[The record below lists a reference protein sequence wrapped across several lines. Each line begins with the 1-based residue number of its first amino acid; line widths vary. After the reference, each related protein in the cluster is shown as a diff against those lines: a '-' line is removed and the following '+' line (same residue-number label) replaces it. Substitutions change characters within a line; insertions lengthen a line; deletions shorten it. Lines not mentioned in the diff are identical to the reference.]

1 MAKRTK
7 YQHLKNFKFYTTLEL
22 AILLKVSRSGVESL
36 SNHGL
41 EPTKREQRRWK
52 FNGKDV
58 KIYLKEKNNK
68 FKVKTAPG
76 EVYCPSCRASRRVN
90 VDSIDLKLMGRKLGN
105 NLVDQI
111 MIYGKCIKCG
121 NQCTQLSSANCIG
134 IFLSYYPDY
143 SGKVPSSSSK
153 R

>member
-7 YQHLKNFKFYTTLEL
+7 YQHLKDYRFYTTLEL
-22 AILLKVSRSGVESL
+22 AILLKVSRSGVQYWA
-36 SNHGL
+36 NHGL

-52 FNGKDV
+52 INGKDV

-76 EVYCPSCRASRRVN
+76 EVYCPSCRASRRVK
-90 VDSIDLKLMGRKLGN
+90 VKSIEVILTGRKLGN
-105 NLVDQI
+105 NFIDQL

-121 NQCTQLSSANCIG
+121 NQCTKLSSENCIG
-134 IFLSYYPDY
+134 TFLSYYPDF

-153 R
+153 P

>member
-1 MAKRTK
+1 MAKHTK
-7 YQHLKNFKFYTTLEL
+7 YQHLKDYKFYTTLEL
-22 AILLKVSRSGVESL
+22 AKLLNVSRSGVQFWA
-36 SNHGL
+36 NHGL
-41 EPTKREQRRWK
+41 EPTNREQRRWK

-58 KIYLKEKNNK
+58 KIYLKKKNNK

-76 EVYCPSCRASRRVN
+76 EVYCPSCRASRRVK
-90 VDSIDLKLMGRKLGN
+90 VESIEVILTGRKLGN
-105 NLVDQI
+105 NLIDQL

-121 NQCTQLSSANCIG
+121 NQCTKLSSENCIG
-134 IFLSYYPDY
+134 TFLSYYPDF

>member
-7 YQHLKNFKFYTTLEL
+7 YQQLKDYRFYTTLEL
-22 AILLKVSRSGVESL
+22 AKLLKVSRSGVQYWA
-36 SNHGL
+36 NHGL

-76 EVYCPSCRASRRVN
+76 EVYCPSCRASRRVK
-90 VDSIDLKLMGRKLGN
+90 VKSIEVILTGRKLGN
-105 NLVDQI
+105 NLIDQL
-111 MIYGKCIKCG
+111 MIYGKCIICG
-121 NQCTQLSSANCIG
+121 NQCTKLSSENCIG
-134 IFLSYYPDY
+134 TFLSYYPDF
-143 SGKVPSSSSK
+143 SGKVPGSSTK
-153 R
+153 P

>member
-7 YQHLKNFKFYTTLEL
+7 YQHLKDYRFYTTLEL
-22 AILLKVSRSGVESL
+22 AKLLKVSRSGVQYWAH
-36 SNHGL
+36 HGL
-41 EPTKREQRRWK
+41 EPVDRKQRRWK

-58 KIYLKEKNNK
+58 KVYLKKNK
-68 FKVKTAPG
+68 FKVKTAPD
-76 EVYCPSCRASRRVN
+76 EVYCPSCRASRRVK
-90 VDSIDLKLMGRKLGN
+90 VESIELKLMDRKLGN
-105 NLVDQI
+105 NQVDQI

-134 IFLSYYPDY
+134 TFLSYNPDY

>member
-1 MAKRTK
+1 ME
-7 YQHLKNFKFYTTLEL
+7 LE
-22 AILLKVSRSGVESL
+22 ILLKVSRSGVQYWAH
-36 SNHGL
+36 HGM

-58 KIYLKEKNNK
+58 KVYLKKKNNK

-76 EVYCPSCRASRRVN
+76 EVYCPRCRASRRVK
-90 VDSIDLKLMGRKLGN
+90 VESIELKLTGRKLGN

-111 MIYGKCIKCG
+111 MIYGNCIKCECE
-121 NQCTQLSSANCIG
+121 CTQLSSANCIG
-134 IFLSYYPDY
+134 IFLSYYPDF
-143 SGKVPSSSSK
+143 SGKVPSSSNK